1 MYMKASWNLILSVK
15 TTFTLYLRLS
25 CENLFKLFVPLTYKF
40 LLNNN
45 KLQLGVYSFNVRKK
59 LLNCYPCM

>member
-25 CENLFKLFVPLTYKF
+25 CENLFKLFVPLTYQI

-45 KLQLGVYSFNVRKK
+45 KLQLGVYGFTQF
-59 LLNCYPCM
+59 